1 MFSNFSSPIL
11 LIPHYVISEI
21 AWSFIFQAAR
31 AGQSTTL
38 VGSRLIMFGGEDRSS
53 RLLNDV
59 NVLDLETMTWDV
71 MDAS

>member
-1 MFSNFSSPIL
+1 M
-11 LIPHYVISEI
+11 

-71 MDAS
+71 MDES